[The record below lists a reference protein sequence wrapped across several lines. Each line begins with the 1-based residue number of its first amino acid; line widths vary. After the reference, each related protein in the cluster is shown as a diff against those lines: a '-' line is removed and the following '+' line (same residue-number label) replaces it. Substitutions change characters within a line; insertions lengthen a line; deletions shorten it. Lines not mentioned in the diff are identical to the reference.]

1 MGINKS
7 GEKMKKF
14 LRIALTICLSF
25 FYVILLFGC
34 EQKSEMRLRILA
46 SSNSEEDQ
54 KIKLEVKEIV
64 YNYLKTNNKLNGN
77 NIEIGDLESYLNQ
90 QFENNDI
97 KVTHEKVKY
106 EAKAYEGKIIQAGY
120 YDTILITID
129 EGKGKNFWTLLY
141 PEFFDISFDGEN
153 EIEYH
158 SYFYDLF
165 HN

>member
-1 MGINKS
+1 MNNS
-7 GEKMKKF
+7 F
-14 LRIALTICLSF
+14 LNISEIRLYTIK
-25 FYVILLFGC
+25 VTI
-34 EQKSEMRLRILA
+34 ETNI
-46 SSNSEEDQ
+46 D
-54 KIKLEVKEIV
+54 
-64 YNYLKTNNKLNGN
+64 NNKLNGN
-77 NIEIGDLESYLNQ
+77 NIDIEDLESYLNQ
-90 QFENNDI
+90 QFKNNDI

-106 EAKAYEGKIIQAGY
+106 EAKAYEEKIIQAGY

>member
-1 MGINKS
+1 
-7 GEKMKKF
+7 MKKF

-25 FYVILLFGC
+25 FYVIFLFGC

-64 YNYLKTNNKLNGN
+64 YSYLKTNNKLNGN
-77 NIEIGDLESYLNQ
+77 NI
-90 QFENNDI
+90 DI
-97 KVTHEKVKY
+97 EDY
-106 EAKAYEGKIIQAGY
+106 EEKIIQAGY

>member
-1 MGINKS
+1 
-7 GEKMKKF
+7 MKKF

-25 FYVILLFGC
+25 FYVIFLFGC

-46 SSNSEEDQ
+46 SSNSQEDQ

-77 NIEIGDLESYLNQ
+77 NIDIEDLESYLNQ
-90 QFENNDI
+90 QFKNNDI

-106 EAKAYEGKIIQAGY
+106 EAKAYEEKIIQAGY

-158 SYFYDLF
+158 SYFYDFF

>member
-1 MGINKS
+1 
-7 GEKMKKF
+7 MKKF

-25 FYVILLFGC
+25 FYVIFLFGC

-64 YNYLKTNNKLNGN
+64 YNY
-77 NIEIGDLESYLNQ
+77 
-90 QFENNDI
+90 
-97 KVTHEKVKY
+97 
-106 EAKAYEGKIIQAGY
+106 EAKAYEEKIIQAGY

>member
-1 MGINKS
+1 
-7 GEKMKKF
+7 MKKF

-25 FYVILLFGC
+25 FYVIFLFGC

-77 NIEIGDLESYLNQ
+77 NIDIEDLESYLNQ
-90 QFENNDI
+90 QFKNNDI

-106 EAKAYEGKIIQAGY
+106 EAKAYEEKIIQAGY

-129 EGKGKNFWTLLY
+129 EGKGKNIWTLLY
-141 PEFFDISFDGEN
+141 HEFFDI
-153 EIEYH
+153 
-158 SYFYDLF
+158 
-165 HN
+165 